1 MKVSEIRAFGTGELQ
16 KQLESAREE
25 LFNVRLR
32 VATRQLTN
40 HREIPRLKKKIALI
54 KTILRERE
62 LGIR

>member
-1 MKVSEIRAFGTGELQ
+1 MKVTEIRAIGTDELK
-16 KQLESAREE
+16 KQLEAAHKD

-40 HREIPRLKKKIALI
+40 HREIPRLQKQIARI
-54 KTILRERE
+54 ETILRERE